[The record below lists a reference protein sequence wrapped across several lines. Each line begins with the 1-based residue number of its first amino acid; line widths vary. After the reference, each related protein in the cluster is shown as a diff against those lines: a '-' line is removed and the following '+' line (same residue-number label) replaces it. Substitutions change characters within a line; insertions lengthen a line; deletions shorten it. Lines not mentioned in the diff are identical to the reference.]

1 MKAMQSML
9 KLRNFLTLSFT
20 ALLFAA
26 PVLAE
31 TCTGGSDL
39 DPQTRA
45 SLETTARSVYNMA
58 AKGNVYGLKQ
68 NSVASLA
75 NSFGGVEQVVIDNKA
90 NLASSQPTL
99 RGTYFLDASTGTGT
113 IARAEFYCGIFNSAD
128 RTGFILNN
136 LPAGKY
142 AVVIEEAHGAT
153 PLTLSLVLQVVD
165 GAWKIGGFYVK
176 QTTANG
182 HDGKWYWD
190 QAKQFAAKGQKHNA
204 FFYYLEA
211 SDLMH
216 PVAFI
221 TDPTLDK
228 LYDEIQAAIPP
239 DVPMNGPVTLTGPDG
254 KNYQLTSAAPL
265 VVKDGLSLLLKQL
278 VPDASDTTAAFQ
290 ANMGLMKAGVAKWPE
305 IRDIFTSLVAR
316 AQDAQ
321 GRDYGSLL
329 NMKDIK

>member
-1 MKAMQSML
+1 MKAMHSMP
-9 KLRNFLTLSFT
+9 KFRNLLTLSFT
-20 ALLFAA
+20 ALLIAA
-26 PVLAE
+26 PAFAE

-39 DPQTRA
+39 DAQTRG

-90 NLASSQPTL
+90 NLASDQPAL
-99 RGTYFLDASTGTGT
+99 RGAYFLDATGGAAT
-113 IARAEFYCGIFNSAD
+113 IERAEFYCGVFNSSD
-128 RTGFILNN
+128 RTGFVLNN

-142 AVVIEEAHGAT
+142 AVVIEDAKG
-153 PLTLSLVLQVVD
+153 PSPMTLSLVLQVVD

-176 QTTANG
+176 QANANG
-182 HDGKWYWD
+182 HDGQWYWD
-190 QAKQFAAKGQKHNA
+190 QAKQLAAKGQKHAA

-211 SDLMH
+211 SDLLH
-216 PVAFI
+216 PVSFI

-228 LYDEIQAAIPP
+228 LYDEIQAATPP
-239 DVPMNGPVTLTGPDG
+239 DVPLNGPVTLTGPDG
-254 KNYQLTSAAPL
+254 KSYQLTSAVPL
-265 VVKDGLSLLLKQL
+265 VTKDGLALLLKQT
-278 VPDASDTTAAFQ
+278 VADASDTTAAFQ
-290 ANMGLMKAGVAKWPE
+290 ANMGAMKAAVSKWPE
-305 IRDIFTSLVAR
+305 TRDIFTSVVAR